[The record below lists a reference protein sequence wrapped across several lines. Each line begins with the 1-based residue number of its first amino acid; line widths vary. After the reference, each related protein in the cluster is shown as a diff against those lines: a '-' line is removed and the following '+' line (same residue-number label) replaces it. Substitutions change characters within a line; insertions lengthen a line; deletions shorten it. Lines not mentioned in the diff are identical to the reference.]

1 MFEKFGWKQITKS
14 KIIQHQYDTKKTK
27 KRVKTPPPG
36 FSVLLGQK
44 KLPKGDPPVRTHTFI
59 LLTTN
64 SKSTNLNIYNFLTK
78 YHIVASASPYRF
90 EEHVGL
96 FRLPMKG
103 IFDPCVL

>member
-44 KLPKGDPPVRTHTFI
+44 TLPKGDPPVRTHTYFI
-59 LLTTN
+59 LLTG
-64 SKSTNLNIYNFLTK
+64 YNNQFQN
-78 YHIVASASPYRF
+78 YEFFSPNRTIFTSLVFISYRF
-90 EEHVGL
+90 
-96 FRLPMKG
+96 FQK
-103 IFDPCVL
+103 IF

>member
-44 KLPKGDPPVRTHTFI
+44 SLPKGDPPVRTHTFI
-59 LLTTN
+59 LLSGHN
-64 SKSTNLNIYNFLTK
+64 NQFQNYESDFLQ
-78 YHIVASASPYRF
+78 IF
-90 EEHVGL
+90 
-96 FRLPMKG
+96 LPNR
-103 IFDPCVL
+103 ISFTSL

>member
-59 LLTTN
+59 LLTGQRENRLRDSLGKFITLHKARALYLGGR
-64 SKSTNLNIYNFLTK
+64 SRIKTFARFL
-78 YHIVASASPYRF
+78 F
-90 EEHVGL
+90 
-96 FRLPMKG
+96 
-103 IFDPCVL
+103 

>member
-44 KLPKGDPPVRTHTFI
+44 KLPKGDPPVRNHTFI
-59 LLTTN
+59 LLTG
-64 SKSTNLNIYNFLTK
+64 YNNQFQNYESEFLQFS
-78 YHIVASASPYRF
+78 HQI
-90 EEHVGL
+90 
-96 FRLPMKG
+96 
-103 IFDPCVL
+103 DQVLQV

>member
-44 KLPKGDPPVRTHTFI
+44 QLPKWGKGDPSVRAH
-59 LLTTN
+59 LA
-64 SKSTNLNIYNFLTK
+64 
-78 YHIVASASPYRF
+78 HR
-90 EEHVGL
+90 
-96 FRLPMKG
+96 M
-103 IFDPCVL
+103 

>member
-44 KLPKGDPPVRTHTFI
+44 TLPKGDPPVRTHTYFI
-59 LLTTN
+59 LLTG
-64 SKSTNLNIYNFLTK
+64 YNNQFQNYESEFLQF
-78 YHIVASASPYRF
+78 VSPIRTSFTSLVFISYRF
-90 EEHVGL
+90 
-96 FRLPMKG
+96 FQK
-103 IFDPCVL
+103 IF

>member
-44 KLPKGDPPVRTHTFI
+44 KLPKGDPPVRNHTFI
-59 LLTTN
+59 LLTGYNNQFQNYESEFLQFLSSNRTSFTSLIFICYRVF
-64 SKSTNLNIYNFLTK
+64 SKNIL
-78 YHIVASASPYRF
+78 I
-90 EEHVGL
+90 G
-96 FRLPMKG
+96 
-103 IFDPCVL
+103 

>member
-59 LLTTN
+59 LLTT
-64 SKSTNLNIYNFLTK
+64 KTTNLNFYNSCHQIEL
-78 YHIVASASPYRF
+78 
-90 EEHVGL
+90 
-96 FRLPMKG
+96 
-103 IFDPCVL
+103 VLQV

>member
-44 KLPKGDPPVRTHTFI
+44 KLPTLHGASQEKTYRV
-59 LLTTN
+59 LLQ
-64 SKSTNLNIYNFLTK
+64 IIPDHAAK
-78 YHIVASASPYRF
+78 YSQACDWQHQKDIKIHCK
-90 EEHVGL
+90 HVESI
-96 FRLPMKG
+96 RL
-103 IFDPCVL
+103 VSN